1 MARKKTRTA
10 ARARTRATGRLETTW
25 RDARKALRSA
35 EGAVGRRVAAFA
47 RSRGIDT
54 KELAHRAELWRS
66 RIDREGKK
74 ARKRAL
80 AGLAELQQRAAR
92 ERTSVAHAADAAVA
106 RALAALN
113 IPSRREVQELS
124 RRVERLATR
133 VDALRR

>member
-1 MARKKTRTA
+1 MARKKTRSV
-10 ARARTRATGRLETTW
+10 ARTRAANRLETTW
-25 RDARKALRSA
+25 RDARTALVSA

-47 RSRGIDT
+47 RDRGIDT
-54 KELAHRAELWRS
+54 KELARRAEQWRT

-80 AGLAELQQRAAR
+80 AGLAQLQQRAAR
-92 ERTSVAHAADAAVA
+92 ERRSLAHAADEAVG

-113 IPSRREVQELS
+113 IPTRREVQELS

-133 VDALRR
+133 VGSLRR

>member
-1 MARKKTRTA
+1 MARKNTRKAKHTRTK
-10 ARARTRATGRLETTW
+10 GRLETTW

-35 EGAVGRRVAAFA
+35 EGVVGRRVAAFA

>member
-10 ARARTRATGRLETTW
+10 ARARATSRFETTW
-25 RDARKALRSA
+25 RDARKALRTA

-54 KELAHRAELWRS
+54 RDLAHRAELWRS